1 MGERAHLTH
10 LQGSIQIGGLFL
22 PPQSQAGHGRP
33 HQSFPT
39 RYPRAKKTGIMRR
52 QPTCPEIGLEQE
64 PHLAGI
70 LKYLTSPVLSS
81 DERVKRRD
89 MVPNTSESSVICSAS
104 GCLCMGV
111 DCVTWYQSNARLYL
125 RMRLVVQR
133 PRSGYRRHFIA

>member
-1 MGERAHLTH
+1 VGERAHLTH

-22 PPQSQAGHGRP
+22 PPQSQAGRGRP
-33 HQSFPT
+33 HQYSLHVT
-39 RYPRAKKTGIMRR
+39 QEKRTGIMRR

-70 LKYLTSPVLSS
+70 WKYLTSPVLSS

-89 MVPNTSESSVICSAS
+89 MIQNTSESSVICSAS

-111 DCVTWYQSNARLYL
+111 DCVTWYQPNARLYL

-133 PRSGYRRHFIA
+133 PRNGYRRHFIA